1 MTAYPAG
8 PYLLTIDYVWNGLS
22 HELAI
27 NCDTIGD
34 PETGTHPAEVSIRN
48 KNASNVLLEDAADAF
63 WDVMRVFFHLQTLAS
78 TYSLWKMNAFNDDRL
93 FISGGVL
100 TNPNGANITEPNTA
114 ASQAIY
120 TFRSGKGNILKL
132 VLLEGV
138 WGDNEKVPMA
148 SDTTAGVLA
157 LRTYMLSDAS
167 IVMARDRSFA
177 VAPINSSYGQN
188 EKVWQRR
195 FRS

>member
-8 PYLLTIDYVWNGLS
+8 PYLLTIDYVWDGLS

-34 PETGTHPAEVSIRN
+34 PDVGTDPSEVVMRT
-48 KNASNVLLEDAADAF
+48 KNGVELLLEDSAQNW
-63 WDVMRVFFHLQTLAS
+63 WDVARLFFHLQTLAS

-100 TNPNGANITEPNTA
+100 TNPNGANISEPNTP
-114 ASQAIY
+114 ASQAIF
-120 TFRSGKGNILKL
+120 TFRSGMGNIMKL
-132 VLLEGV
+132 VFLEGV
-138 WGDNEKVPMA
+138 WGANQQVPMP

-157 LRTYMLSDAS
+157 LRTYVLGGTSM
-167 IVMARDRSFA
+167 IMARDRSFA

-195 FRS
+195 FRQ

>member
-8 PYLLTIDYVWNGLS
+8 PYLLTIDYVWSNLS
-22 HELAI
+22 HELSI

-34 PETGTHPAEVSIRN
+34 PETGTDPAEVTIRN
-48 KNASNVLLEDAADAF
+48 KNGSNQLLEDAANGF
-63 WDVMRVFFHLQTLAS
+63 WDVVRVFFHLQTLAS

-100 TNPNGANITEPNTA
+100 TNPNGANISEPNTPA
-114 ASQAIY
+114 AQAIY
-120 TFRSGKGNILKL
+120 TFRSGMGNILKL

-148 SDTTAGVLA
+148 SDLTAGVLG
-157 LRTYMLSDAS
+157 LRTYMLGDTS
-167 IVMARDRSFA
+167 IVMARDRSFP

-188 EKVWQRR
+188 EKVWKRR